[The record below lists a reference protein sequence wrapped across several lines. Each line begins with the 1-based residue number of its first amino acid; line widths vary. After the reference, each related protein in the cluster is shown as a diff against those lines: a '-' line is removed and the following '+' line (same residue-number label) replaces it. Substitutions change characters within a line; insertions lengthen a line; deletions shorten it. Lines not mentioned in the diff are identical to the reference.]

1 MRTLWCSSFWVG
13 TTSLKTHTDKHPQNA
28 IWSVDLA
35 VSVYESSSPSPSPSP
50 SLPLPL
56 PLSASSSCCI
66 CLHGFPYRDASVCV
80 GLGSLSASV
89 CACVCGLPLCVW
101 AVGCGF
107 KLCLC
112 SRVGLC
118 LHVRLPLRK
127 RLGECFDF
135 PLSLALSPL
144 RSPSLGFLLDR
155 SPPPCPTL
163 LISSSPAPL
172 VSPSH
177 SLPVSPPR
185 PSPCSPATS

>member
-1 MRTLWCSSFWVG
+1 MLIWLSLC
-13 TTSLKTHTDKHPQNA
+13 TSLRLRLRLRLRLCLCLCPCPRRRR
-28 IWSVDLA
+28 A
-35 VSVYESSSPSPSPSP
+35 VSVSMAFPIAM
-50 SLPLPL
+50 
-56 PLSASSSCCI
+56 PLSAS
-66 CLHGFPYRDASVCV
+66 V
-80 GLGSLSASV
+80 LGSLSASV
-89 CACVCGLPLCVW
+89 CAYVRGLPLCVW

-144 RSPSLGFLLDR
+144 HSPSLGFLLDR

-177 SLPVSPPR
+177 SLPVFSP